1 MQQLMQSV
9 NKVWKNIAPNQPIR
23 YTFLDESYAKM
34 YEDVQRTGKVFSS
47 FAILAIIV
55 ACLGLYGLSS
65 FMVEQRSKE
74 IGIRIVLGASVENI
88 FSLLTLNFVKLILIS
103 FAIAVP
109 IGWYMMNKWL
119 EDFVYRT
126 PISPFVFLLAGCT
139 ALLIAIIT
147 ISYQAVRAALMK
159 PVKNLRAE

>member
-1 MQQLMQSV
+1 MPQLMQSV
-9 NKVWKNIAPNQPIR
+9 NKIWKDLSPNQPIR
-23 YTFLDESYAKM
+23 YTFLDESYARM
-34 YEDVQRTGKVFSS
+34 YEDVQRTGRVFSS

-74 IGIRIVLGASVENI
+74 IGIRLVLGASAQNV
-88 FSLLTLNFVKLILIS
+88 FSLLTFNFMRLILIS

-109 IGWYMMNKWL
+109 IAWFMMHKWL

-126 PISPFVFLLAGCT
+126 KISPGIFLLAGLVAISI
-139 ALLIAIIT
+139 ALLT
-147 ISYQAVRAALMK
+147 ISYQSIKAALVK
-159 PVKNLRAE
+159 PVNNLRTE